1 MIAQASLT
9 QIVQE
14 VFGRIP
20 ETPISNIKNAIKEQL
35 EDSSEMDDD
44 KEKQEKLKEQEEQ
57 EKAKV
62 LENEDSS
69 LEMKLSSE

>member
-20 ETPISNIKNAIKEQL
+20 EHPVSNIKNAIKEQI
-35 EDSSEMDDD
+35 EDNSDMDDD
-44 KEKQEKLKEQEEQ
+44 KMKQKKLKEQEEK
-57 EKAKV
+57 EKAKA
-62 LENEDSS
+62 LEDDSS

>member
-20 ETPISNIKNAIKEQL
+20 ENPISNIKNAIKEQM
-35 EDSSEMDDD
+35 EDNYELDDD
-44 KEKQEKLKEQEEQ
+44 KEKQEKLKEKEEHD
-57 EKAKV
+57 KAKA
-62 LENEDSS
+62 LEAEDSN
-69 LEMKLSSE
+69 LKIKLS

>member
-20 ETPISNIKNAIKEQL
+20 DNPISSIKNAIKEQID
-35 EDSSEMDDD
+35 ESSDMEDD
-44 KEKQEKLKEQEEQ
+44 KEKQEKLKKQEEHN
-57 EKAKV
+57 KAKA
-62 LENEDSS
+62 LEAENSN

>member
-1 MIAQASLT
+1 MVAQASLT

-20 ETPISNIKNAIKEQL
+20 EHPISNIKNAIKEQI
-35 EDSSEMDDD
+35 EDNSEINDD
-44 KEKQEKLKEQEEQ
+44 KLKQEKLKEQEEQ